1 MTAPFKDYAVED
13 DRILETPTS
22 SVLGLGDRFVMG
34 LAVVAAL
41 ALAIGFLHGCCCERH
56 HASR

>member
-1 MTAPFKDYAVED
+1 MTAPFKDYVVED
-13 DRILETPTS
+13 DRILVTPIS

-41 ALAIGFLHGCCCERH
+41 ALAIGFYSWVLL
-56 HASR
+56 

>member
-1 MTAPFKDYAVED
+1 MTASLSNQPFKDYVVED

-22 SVLGLGDRFVMG
+22 GVLGLGDRFVMG

-41 ALAIGFLHGCCCERH
+41 ALAIGFYSWVLL
-56 HASR
+56 

>member
-13 DRILETPTS
+13 DRILSSETT
-22 SVLGLGDRFVMG
+22 LGLGDHFVMG

-41 ALAIGFLHGCCCERH
+41 ALGIGFTHGCCCERR

>member
-41 ALAIGFLHGCCCERH
+41 ALGIGFYSWVL
-56 HASR
+56 S

>member
-13 DRILETPTS
+13 DRILSSETT
-22 SVLGLGDRFVMG
+22 LGLGDHFVMG

-41 ALAIGFLHGCCCERH
+41 ALGIGFYSWVLL
-56 HASR
+56 